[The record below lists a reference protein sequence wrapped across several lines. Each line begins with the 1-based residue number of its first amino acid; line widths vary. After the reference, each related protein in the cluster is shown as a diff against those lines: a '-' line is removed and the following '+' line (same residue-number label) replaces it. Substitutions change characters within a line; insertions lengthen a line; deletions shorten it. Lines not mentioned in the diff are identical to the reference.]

1 MATGSR
7 TPHTIAPEADQL
19 EQALRAAGVDPDDAL
34 SFPYWNVFVNRGL
47 RAALAALESRTD
59 MEYKLEYKPL
69 GGQRQQRSAPN
80 GADELTDA
88 DRAHMKSGGRV
99 AFTKNADG
107 STTKTYVRGPHG
119 TTAKSGTVR
128 PRVKQTQ
135 PAQPRPPSQ
144 AELQAIHDRW
154 LSPEAQLAA
163 DTRAYTS
170 LVDEALEL
178 NERRR
183 RGRQ

>member
-59 MEYKLEYKPL
+59 MEYKMQAKPL

-88 DRAHMKSGGRV
+88 DRAHMRSGGRV

-135 PAQPRPPSQ
+135 PAQPRAPSQ

-154 LSPEAQLAA
+154 LSPEAQLVN
-163 DTRAYTS
+163 DTRGFTA

-183 RGRQ
+183 RGR

>member
-69 GGQRQQRSAPN
+69 GGQRQQRSASN
-80 GADELTDA
+80 GADELTEA
-88 DRAHMKSGGRV
+88 DRAHMRSGGRV
-99 AFTKNADG
+99 AFTKHADG
-107 STTKTYVRGPHG
+107 TVTKTHVRGP
-119 TTAKSGTVR
+119 ASSPPSGTVR
-128 PRVKQTQ
+128 PRVKQSR
-135 PAQPRPPSQ
+135 PAARQQPSQ

-163 DTRAYTS
+163 DTRAYTA
-170 LVDEALEL
+170 LVDEALAL

-183 RGRQ
+183 RGR

>member
-59 MEYKLEYKPL
+59 MEYKMQAKPL

-88 DRAHMKSGGRV
+88 DRAHMRSGGRV

-135 PAQPRPPSQ
+135 PAQPRAPSQ

-163 DTRAYTS
+163 DTRAYTA

-183 RGRQ
+183 RGR